1 MMASI
6 DLDGQRPNEDDVMAA
21 ALGPFFAGLD
31 TVANTCSFMLYSL
44 LTDADLYE
52 QVQAEVD
59 QTLSGDTV
67 DLQRLTDRLRR

>member
-1 MMASI
+1 
-6 DLDGQRPNEDDVMAA
+6 
-21 ALGPFFAGLD
+21 
-31 TVANTCSFMLYSL
+31 MLYSL